1 MPKTEPE
8 KSKRK
13 TFNDHLLRTQHSHTN
28 WIRFHLALSYH
39 STYQG
44 LISNSMPRSE
54 KKGGKVLKTILTYF
68 ELLLF
73 CCQFCLYLQILLG
86 PFWTLF
92 GPYLD
97 LFGPFSSI
105 FGPLNSLFEPFLD
118 HFEHFGTISDYFR
131 TTFEPFKSFG
141 PKFRTLSAHF
151 EAHFWPVLGQ
161 FWITFGE
168 YYPDLVGSPCM
179 TTFL

>member
-54 KKGGKVLKTILTYF
+54 KKRWKSIENYFDLFWPIFVLLSILS
-68 ELLLF
+68 LLTNPFRTFLD
-73 CCQFCLYLQILLG
+73 

-97 LFGPFSSI
+97 PLVPFLD
-105 FGPLNSLFEPFLD
+105 PLIPFLIPFLD

-131 TTFEPFKSFG
+131 TTFEPF
-141 PKFRTLSAHF
+141 
-151 EAHFWPVLGQ
+151 
-161 FWITFGE
+161 
-168 YYPDLVGSPCM
+168 
-179 TTFL
+179 

>member
-68 ELLLF
+68 DLFLF
-73 CCQFCLYLQILLG
+73 CCQFCLYLQILFG
-86 PFWTLF
+86 PFLDLIWT
-92 GPYLD
+92 

-131 TTFEPFKSFG
+131 TTFEPF
-141 PKFRTLSAHF
+141 
-151 EAHFWPVLGQ
+151 
-161 FWITFGE
+161 
-168 YYPDLVGSPCM
+168 
-179 TTFL
+179 